1 MNFYWI
7 FKFQFFIILKTNKI
21 LEKNFD
27 IFEPNKNTQNFQKLK
42 SNDIKNISTTDH
54 KKRVE
59 LTREECKI

>member
-1 MNFYWI
+1 
-7 FKFQFFIILKTNKI
+7 LKTNKI